1 MTRQPKRLLPLA
13 LAAAF
18 AAGIAGPAHAQAGDA
33 DLQTAIAHGIVGEK
47 ADGYMG
53 LAKAAAA
60 EIKAKVDAINIKRRA
75 AFTPEAAKRG
85 VTLEEW
91 AAAIGCKT
99 LAGRVSDGQAYQLP
113 DGVWRVKSGP
123 IALPGTCG

>member
-1 MTRQPKRLLPLA
+1 MTRSTKRLLTMA
-13 LAAAF
+13 LGAAL
-18 AAGIAGPAHAQAGDA
+18 AAGIAGAAYAQDA
-33 DLQTAIAHGIVGEK
+33 DLQAAIAQGIVGEK

-53 LAKAAAA
+53 LAKPASG

-75 AFTPEAAKRG
+75 AFTPEAVRRG

-99 LAGRVSDGQAYQLP
+99 LAGRVADGQAYQLP
-113 DGVWRVKSGP
+113 DGVWRTKSGP
-123 IALPGTCG
+123 IALPASCG

>member
-1 MTRQPKRLLPLA
+1 MTRFSKNVLTLALGAA
-13 LAAAF
+13 LAAS
-18 AAGIAGPAHAQAGDA
+18 AAGVAYAQAGD
-33 DLQTAIAHGIVGEK
+33 LQAAIAQGIVGEK

-53 LAKAAAA
+53 LAKAAPADV
-60 EIKAKVDAINIKRRA
+60 KAKVDAINIKRRA
-75 AFTPEAAKRG
+75 AYTPEAARRG

-99 LAGRVSDGQAYQLP
+99 LAARVSDGQAYQLP

>member
-1 MTRQPKRLLPLA
+1 MTLLSKRLITLA
-13 LAAAF
+13 LGAVL
-18 AAGIAGPAHAQAGDA
+18 AAGAGGYAWAQAGDA
-33 DLQTAIAHGIVGEK
+33 DLQAAIAQGIVGEK

-53 LAKAAAA
+53 LAKPASGD
-60 EIKAKVDAINIKRRA
+60 IKAKVDAINIKRRA

-99 LAGRVSDGQAYQLP
+99 LASRVSDGQVYQST
-113 DGVWRVKSGP
+113 DGAWRVKSGP
-123 IALPGTCG
+123 IALPSTCG

>member
-1 MTRQPKRLLPLA
+1 MIRSKLILSLAIGAA
-13 LAAAF
+13 LAV
-18 AAGIAGPAHAQAGDA
+18 AGASVAYAQDGG
-33 DLQTAIAHGIVGEK
+33 LQAAIAQGIVGEK
-47 ADGYMG
+47 ADGYLG
-53 LAKAAAA
+53 LAKPAPAD
-60 EIKAKVDAINIKRRA
+60 IKAKVDAINIKRRA

-99 LAGRVSDGQAYQLP
+99 LAARVSDGQAYLLP

-123 IALPGTCG
+123 IALPASCG

>member
-1 MTRQPKRLLPLA
+1 MTRTRTFIA
-13 LAAAF
+13 LFVGAALVAG
-18 AAGIAGPAHAQAGDA
+18 AAGIAYAQDA
-33 DLQTAIAHGIVGEK
+33 DLQGAIAQGIVGEK
-47 ADGYMG
+47 ADGYLG
-53 LAKAAAA
+53 LAKAASP

-99 LAGRVSDGQAYQLP
+99 LAGRVANGQAYLLP

-123 IALPGTCG
+123 IALPGSCG

>member
-1 MTRQPKRLLPLA
+1 MTRSTKFLA
-13 LAAAF
+13 LALGAVLAAGV
-18 AAGIAGPAHAQAGDA
+18 AGIAHAQDA
-33 DLQTAIAHGIVGEK
+33 DLAAAVAQGIVGEK

-53 LAKAAAA
+53 LAKPASP

-99 LAGRVSDGQAYQLP
+99 LTSRVSNGQAYQLP
-113 DGVWRVKSGP
+113 DGVWRVKSGA
-123 IALPGTCG
+123 IQLPGSCG

>member
-1 MTRQPKRLLPLA
+1 MTRSTKIFALA
-13 LAAAF
+13 LGAAL
-18 AAGIAGPAHAQAGDA
+18 IAGTAGVAWAQAGDP
-33 DLQTAIAHGIVGEK
+33 DLQAAIAQGIVGEK

-53 LAKAAAA
+53 LAKPASP

-99 LAGRVSDGQAYQLP
+99 LASRVSDGQAYQLA
-113 DGVWRVKSGP
+113 DGAWRVKSGA
-123 IALPGTCG
+123 IALPASCG